1 MRPLESDPRITVYPV
16 NKSFRKGEEREGRK
30 LSYKEKRKS

>member
-16 NKSFRKGEEREGRK
+16 KSFRKGEEREGRK
-30 LSYKEKRKS
+30 LSYKEKRNS